1 MAKFLRD
8 IAIIVLASVSG
19 FSASYTDT
27 ESYDGAESP
36 LLHHPSVKKPL
47 RLSHSGLINGHLQG
61 STALRR
67 PLRVGITEMPPLLIF
82 DQPPSPTGFMVDL
95 FRQLKT
101 DYSLEFDWVVY
112 ESYLALLKAAKQRE
126 VDVVLGVSKTLDR
139 MAYLDFTPPIVS
151 MANYLVVTKDAAES
165 SSVEQLHGQTIGIVE
180 SSFDAD
186 DLASILQNRVL
197 VKTYPKAS
205 ILLTQLVSG
214 EVAAA
219 IMALEQASYY
229 LKQPNWTS
237 LKLASRFGDDHW
249 YSIATRSD
257 KPELNLLFERM
268 VTQLEPKQLAQMKLK
283 WGLAVPPSEVNP
295 NRKDTTGFVA
305 TWVLVAGLLLITGW
319 SIMTTR
325 RLRQEIA
332 KRQEFEALL
341 ATATARIQAERN
353 RAQLEARTDALTGV
367 FNRRKFNEYLQEE
380 LSRYRRKQTEFC
392 VMMIDLDYFKLI
404 NDEFGHDVGD
414 QVLKAVSQV
423 IQSGLRPYDHL
434 GRVGGEEFAVILPNT
449 GSDEAMAVADRL
461 LDKVMDYRH
470 PDYPELSVT
479 VSIGVTQV
487 KPDDDLDKLMKR
499 ADQALYQSKE
509 NGRNRATLMQ

>member
-1 MAKFLRD
+1 
-8 IAIIVLASVSG
+8 
-19 FSASYTDT
+19 
-27 ESYDGAESP
+27 
-36 LLHHPSVKKPL
+36 
-47 RLSHSGLINGHLQG
+47 
-61 STALRR
+61 
-67 PLRVGITEMPPLLIF
+67 
-82 DQPPSPTGFMVDL
+82 
-95 FRQLKT
+95 
-101 DYSLEFDWVVY
+101 
-112 ESYLALLKAAKQRE
+112 
-126 VDVVLGVSKTLDR
+126 
-139 MAYLDFTPPIVS
+139 
-151 MANYLVVTKDAAES
+151 
-165 SSVEQLHGQTIGIVE
+165 
-180 SSFDAD
+180 
-186 DLASILQNRVL
+186 VL

-219 IMALEQASYY
+219 IMALEQTSYY

-423 IQSGLRPYDHL
+423 IQGGLRSYDHL

-461 LDKVMDYRH
+461 LDKVMDYRN